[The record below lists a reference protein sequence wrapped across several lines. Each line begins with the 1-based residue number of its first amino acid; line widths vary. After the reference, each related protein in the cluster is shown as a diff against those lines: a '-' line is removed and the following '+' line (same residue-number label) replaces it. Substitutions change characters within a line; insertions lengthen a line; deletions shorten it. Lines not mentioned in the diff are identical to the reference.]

1 MGVAYPFG
9 RLEGCAEQRC
19 KNLKDTEFCS
29 SACKEGLGA
38 SHGPTKKNCKFTSM
52 HTKLQIKNTREKNT
66 NCQWHLLITQSHSV
80 SPLVTATMS
89 FLWNVHKLRC
99 FAALPPGEYRSQQ
112 KVCEALD
119 RSLNDLLEKVL

>member
-1 MGVAYPFG
+1 
-9 RLEGCAEQRC
+9 
-19 KNLKDTEFCS
+19 
-29 SACKEGLGA
+29 
-38 SHGPTKKNCKFTSM
+38 M

-66 NCQWHLLITQSHSV
+66 NCQWHLIITQPHSV
-80 SPLVTATMS
+80 SPLVTAMMS
-89 FLWNVHKLRC
+89 FLWNVHKLQC